1 MCIFILLYYLQDVY
15 LLFYYYFII
24 IQYISKSFK
33 DFIPNE
39 NIVLIET
46 KNIEKQ
52 KNNNKEKEL
61 IEENIKLKKKIKDL
75 ENIIIKLK
83 DENKIL
89 NNKLNDYNT
98 LKQKIKNLENEINNK
113 NKEIQNYILQ
123 IKNIN
128 ENKNGIT
135 SFIPDKEKIISVLFM
150 TQGNNDIFN
159 YSMACKNTDLF
170 VRLEERLYNDFP
182 KYKNYQTFFKVD
194 VKGILR
200 FKTIEENGIKNNDI
214 ISVFFEEED

>member
-1 MCIFILLYYLQDVY
+1 M
-15 LLFYYYFII
+15 
-24 IQYISKSFK
+24 KR
-33 DFIPNE
+33 
-39 NIVLIET
+39 
-46 KNIEKQ
+46 
-52 KNNNKEKEL
+52 
-61 IEENIKLKKKIKDL
+61 IKDL
-75 ENIIIKLK
+75 EITIIKLK
-83 DENKIL
+83 DENKDIK
-89 NNKLNDYNT
+89 NKLKDCNT
-98 LKQKIKNLENEINNK
+98 LIKNLENEINNK

-182 KYKNYQTFFKVD
+182 KYKNYNTFFKVD
-194 VKGILR
+194 VNGILR

>member
-135 SFIPDKEKIISVLFM
+135 SFIPSEEKIISVLFM

-159 YSMACKNTDLF
+159 YSMACNNTDLF
-170 VRLEERLYNDFP
+170 VRLEVRLYNDFP
-182 KYKNYQTFFKVD
+182 KYKNYNTFFKVD
-194 VKGILR
+194 VNGILR

>member
-52 KNNNKEKEL
+52 KNNNKE
-61 IEENIKLKKKIKDL
+61 

-182 KYKNYQTFFKVD
+182 KYKNYNTFFKVD
-194 VKGILR
+194 VNGILR

>member
-89 NNKLNDYNT
+89 NNKLNDYNI

-128 ENKNGIT
+128 ENKNEIT
-135 SFIPDKEKIISVLFM
+135 SINPGEKIVSVLFM
-150 TQGNNDIFN
+150 TQGNQDILN

-182 KYKNYQTFFKVD
+182 KYKNYNTFFKVD
-194 VKGILR
+194 VNGILR